1 MRQLTCTGPH
11 QLAWLDVPEPVLQA
25 DTDALVR
32 PLAVARCDID
42 RALIAG
48 AFQQR
53 GAFAVGHE
61 CVAEVISL
69 GDSVQH
75 LALGQQVVVPFQL
88 SCGECPACRAG
99 HSAVCA
105 AYPILSDYGMMPL
118 SGVEYGGMLSDVVRV
133 PFASAMLQPVPRG
146 LDPVALASVSD
157 NVVDGFRA
165 VAPHLSTHPGSEVL
179 IVSHGSPSIPLYAV
193 QAALAL
199 GASRVD
205 FACKIEEELA
215 LAEKLGARVIRTDFV
230 KRADQYPIVIDAGAT
245 REGIAYSIA
254 STAPA
259 GTLQVVG
266 VYPGETALPLM
277 KMYTRGMRVEI
288 GRCHAS
294 AEVPRALPLIASG
307 KLRPQEVTTR
317 VVSWED
323 AVEAYKE
330 PAIKLVLSR
339 GAQVARL

>member
-48 AFQQR
+48 AFPLR
-53 GAFAVGHE
+53 GPFAVGHE
-61 CVAEVISL
+61 CVAEVMAL
-69 GDSVQH
+69 GDSVRH
-75 LALGQQVVVPFQL
+75 LTLGQRVVVPFQL
-88 SCGECPACRAG
+88 SCGECVACRAG
-99 HSAVCA
+99 HSAVCS
-105 AYPILSDYGMMPL
+105 AYPILSDYGMQPL

-133 PFASAMLQPVPRG
+133 PFASTMLQPVPDG

-165 VAPHLSTHPGSEVL
+165 VAPHLSARPGSALL

-193 QAALAL
+193 QAAIAL

-205 FACKIEEELA
+205 FASNNEQELA
-215 LAEKLGARVIRTDFV
+215 LAEKLGAHTVRTDFA
-230 KRADQYPIVIDAGAT
+230 KRADQYPIVIDAGGT
-245 REGIAYSIA
+245 PQGLQYSIA

-266 VYPGETALPLM
+266 VYPGDTPLPLM
-277 KMYTRGMRVEI
+277 KMYTRGIRVEL

-307 KLRPQEVTTR
+307 KLRPQDVTTR
-317 VVSWED
+317 VVSWQD
-323 AVEAYKE
+323 ALEAYRE
-330 PAIKLVLSR
+330 PAIKLVVSR
-339 GAQVARL
+339 L

>member
-25 DTDALVR
+25 DSDALVR

-48 AFQQR
+48 AFPLR

-61 CVAEVISL
+61 CVAEVVAL
-69 GDSVQH
+69 GDSVRH
-75 LALGQQVVVPFQL
+75 LTLGQRVVVPFQL
-88 SCGECPACRAG
+88 SCGECVACRAG
-99 HSAVCA
+99 HSAVCS
-105 AYPILSDYGMMPL
+105 AYPILSDYGMQPL
-118 SGVEYGGMLSDVVRV
+118 SGVEYGGMLSDLVRV
-133 PFASAMLQPVPRG
+133 PFAGAMLQPVPDG

-165 VAPHLSTHPGSEVL
+165 VAPHLSARPGSALL

-193 QAALAL
+193 QAAVAL
-199 GASRVD
+199 GARRVD
-205 FACKIEEELA
+205 FASKNEQELA
-215 LAEKLGARVIRTDFV
+215 LAAKLGAHPITTDFA
-230 KRADQYPIVIDAGAT
+230 KRADQYPIVVDAGGT
-245 REGIAYSIA
+245 TQGLGYSIA

-266 VYPGETALPLM
+266 VYPGDTPLPLM
-277 KMYTRGMRVEI
+277 KMYTRGIRVEL

-307 KLRPQEVTTR
+307 KLRPQDVTTR

-323 AVEAYKE
+323 ALEAYKE
-330 PAIKLVLSR
+330 PSIKLVVSR
-339 GAQVARL
+339 L